1 MEMADTIK
9 RQKKT
14 TSKTSPTS
22 TASSSMLS
30 ALQQGSNPTPVMLVK
45 RREGE
50 SPKITAYTPPPGLAD
65 SKSAKKRKG

>member
-1 MEMADTIK
+1 
-9 RQKKT
+9 
-14 TSKTSPTS
+14 
-22 TASSSMLS
+22 MLS